1 MNTHL
6 HPVARRILRGLLPA
20 CVALAFVSAA
30 EALGCPTCKDS
41 LAEGDETAANLA
53 RGYFYSILLML
64 GMPFTLAS
72 SFGLYMWREL
82 RRARHQAE
90 SGGVPVPDIR
100 RPDHARD
107 GLP

>member
-6 HPVARRILRGLLPA
+6 KPVARRIFRGLLPV
-20 CVALAFVSAA
+20 CVALAVLAAA

-41 LAEGDETAANLA
+41 LAEGDDTASNLA

-64 GMPFTLAS
+64 GMPFTLAG

-90 SGGVPVPDIR
+90 SGGAPVLDIR
-100 RPDHARD
+100 RPDPARD